1 MYRKLLTIT
10 LTAAALSACGDKP
23 DNAPQ
28 LVCNDPA
35 VLQSVRNNIQEIVK
49 QEARACAQSDSRQ
62 FVDADKIIAAAG
74 DLVINLDKPAQEMQN
89 NTAVC
94 SGTLTI
100 QVPAAALSS
109 AQTNSPLLYG
119 SQSIDQLLQQ
129 RLGGSNLSYNGSGLF
144 SQTLRYTPTAGESG
158 TVINYEDNSLTLA
171 AQAVSTVLR
180 PYGIK
185 DILVI
190 NGQPVRREDALSAAS
205 LPFPEPPMAD
215 PQEILEHN
223 AASQALS
230 APPASAPAPEVL
242 TPAAPPADEVTFS
255 ANDLEQARSN
265 NRAADGEIN
274 TIWSR
279 MDPAIQQR
287 LLGEQRG
294 WIQSKNNSCRQAA
307 AQAGT
312 TLQAEYLQLQC
323 DTRMTRERSQY
334 LRGYTIN

>member
-49 QEARACAQSDSRQ
+49 QEARAFAQSDSRQ

-158 TVINYEDNSLTLA
+158 TVVNYEDNSLTLA

-180 PYGIK
+180 H
-185 DILVI
+185 
-190 NGQPVRREDALSAAS
+190 AA
-205 LPFPEPPMAD
+205 
-215 PQEILEHN
+215 
-223 AASQALS
+223 
-230 APPASAPAPEVL
+230 
-242 TPAAPPADEVTFS
+242 
-255 ANDLEQARSN
+255 
-265 NRAADGEIN
+265 
-274 TIWSR
+274 
-279 MDPAIQQR
+279 
-287 LLGEQRG
+287 
-294 WIQSKNNSCRQAA
+294 
-307 AQAGT
+307 
-312 TLQAEYLQLQC
+312 
-323 DTRMTRERSQY
+323 
-334 LRGYTIN
+334 